1 MGAAIDTGGSVAQAL
16 ASRLAAHA
24 PAGHVHAAN
33 RFIAAV
39 SSLHS
44 IMREL
49 KTDEA
54 EFRALI
60 AFLTEVGHA
69 SDERRQEWVLLAD
82 VLGFSALVRELNEIA
97 SPGVTPS
104 TLLGPFFRPD
114 APLLEAGAD
123 ICLDGRGARLD
134 VNGRVSDVSG
144 KPVPGAMVEVW
155 HANGEGLYENQEPD
169 RQPEFNLRG
178 KFIADDGGGFRFR
191 SIKPKGYRLPQDGP
205 VGQLLNALGYSMARP
220 AHLGFRVTA
229 TGYRPLVTEFFDADD
244 PGIGDDALFN
254 AKPELLAKFTRRERG
269 GWSTE
274 IGIVLAPLAME
285 AQ

>member
-1 MGAAIDTGGSVAQAL
+1 MRPQGRFL
-16 ASRLAAHA
+16 
-24 PAGHVHAAN
+24 AAN

-39 SSLHS
+39 CSLHS

-49 KTDEA
+49 KVGET

-82 VLGFSALVRELNEIA
+82 VLGFSALVRELNETA
-97 SPGVTPS
+97 CPGVTPS
-104 TLLGPFFRPD
+104 TLAGPFFRPD
-114 APLLEAGAD
+114 APLLAAGAD
-123 ICLDGRGARLD
+123 ICLDGRGDRLD
-134 VNGRVSDVSG
+134 VTGRVSDATG
-144 KPVPGAMVEVW
+144 KPVPGALVEVW
-155 HANGEGLYENQEPD
+155 HANGEGLFENQEPD
-169 RQPEFNLRG
+169 QQPEFNLRG
-178 KFIADDGGGFRFR
+178 KFIADDGGRFEFR

-220 AHLGFRVTA
+220 AHLSFRVTA
-229 TGYRPLVTEFFDADD
+229 AGYRPLVTEFFDADD

-254 AKPELLAKFTRRERG
+254 AKPELLAKFRPGKKG

-274 IGIVLAPLAME
+274 IAIVIAPLGTE
-285 AQ
+285 AR